1 MSVSFISASAR
12 RIVEEKKSL
21 PRGRIV
27 PKNTAPK
34 EIIRIERRYTPVPS
48 YGNFIAWAG
57 EKCPDENMYGFHFV
71 DSSSV
76 DVSSLI
82 NVKLLTVHDTY
93 FTASV
98 NAVIRFAYEYGIPIL
113 WVGSQMPPD
122 EKQWFFKA
130 FSTKLNWELICSIIK
145 L

>member
-12 RIVEEKKSL
+12 RIVEEKNNSQKTRFAS
-21 PRGRIV
+21 
-27 PKNTAPK
+27 KNRVPK
-34 EIIRIERRYTPVPS
+34 EIIRIERHFTPVPS

-57 EKCPDENMYGFHFV
+57 EKCPNENMYGFHFV

-82 NVKLLTVHDTY
+82 NVKLLIVHDAY

-130 FSTKLNWELICSIIK
+130 FSTKLNWELVCSIIK
-145 L
+145 S